1 MNNLDFYY
9 IVDSEIDTLL
19 DKYSEEETLKNMKE
33 INSRKSYGFLL
44 WFLENNLKN
53 EITQIN
59 KWKSYIVDGWC
70 YVKI

>member
-44 WFLENNLKN
+44 WLLENNLKN